1 MAPLTI
7 PKTSTLPPVVLF
19 GQPNVGKSALFAA
32 LTGARAIV
40 SNYPGTTV
48 DVSRGRCEIAGA
60 MYPVHDTPGAYSL
73 LPVSDE
79 ERIARDSL
87 FAGEISTLLHIVD
100 AKNLDRSLGTTL
112 ELLDAGLPVVLVLNM
127 SDEAEA
133 AGIRIDVAKL
143 GERLGC
149 VVVQT
154 VATHRHGIDAVRRAI
169 ADRAARPRAGRGEVG
184 RLWAEELGPAV
195 AILADARAPDAALP
209 RGMAPM
215 TAAAL
220 AIRGSKEVAQAAG
233 FSHDALQAARRDVQA
248 RTGGMP
254 PVAAILALRAR
265 AARLLEGVFV
275 RPTSRADSLRDRLGV
290 WLAHPLLGLPV
301 LAFVL
306 YVGFY
311 WIVGQIAAG
320 TLVKLL
326 EEGLFGGYVNVWLDA
341 LFTKLVPWPWLK
353 ALFVGDY
360 GVFTLGITYAF
371 ALVLPVVG
379 AFFIVFSIVEDSGYF
394 PRLALLCDR
403 LFKKV
408 GLNGRA
414 VITMVLGLGC
424 ATMATVTTRTLE
436 TRRERVIATLLLVL
450 AVPCSAQL
458 GLITGLLAMHGFT
471 LWLAYLG
478 CLLAIFLAVGWL
490 AARVLPGS
498 GATFHMEMPPLR
510 WPRISNVLRK
520 TWMRLVW
527 YFREVVPLFLWA
539 SVILWALDQTKV
551 LLALQHGIEP
561 AMALIGLPVSAA
573 ESFLIGFFR
582 RDFGAAGLF
591 SLAESTTSLTSRQLL
606 TGSVTLTLFVPCVA
620 SFMMMCKERGWRV
633 GLAIF
638 VLVTVFALGAGGLL
652 NWALLALGYP

>member
-1 MAPLTI
+1 
-7 PKTSTLPPVVLF
+7 
-19 GQPNVGKSALFAA
+19 
-32 LTGARAIV
+32 
-40 SNYPGTTV
+40 
-48 DVSRGRCEIAGA
+48 
-60 MYPVHDTPGAYSL
+60 
-73 LPVSDE
+73 
-79 ERIARDSL
+79 
-87 FAGEISTLLHIVD
+87 
-100 AKNLDRSLGTTL
+100 
-112 ELLDAGLPVVLVLNM
+112 
-127 SDEAEA
+127 
-133 AGIRIDVAKL
+133 
-143 GERLGC
+143 
-149 VVVQT
+149 
-154 VATHRHGIDAVRRAI
+154 
-169 ADRAARPRAGRGEVG
+169 
-184 RLWAEELGPAV
+184 
-195 AILADARAPDAALP
+195 
-209 RGMAPM
+209 
-215 TAAAL
+215 
-220 AIRGSKEVAQAAG
+220 
-233 FSHDALQAARRDVQA
+233 
-248 RTGGMP
+248 MP

-341 LFTKLVPWPWLK
+341 LFTKLVPGPGSRRSSS
-353 ALFVGDY
+353 A
-360 GVFTLGITYAF
+360 TTACSRS
-371 ALVLPVVG
+371 ASRMRSRSCCRSS
-379 AFFIVFSIVEDSGYF
+379 ARSSSCS
-394 PRLALLCDR
+394 RSSR
-403 LFKKV
+403 T
-408 GLNGRA
+408 RA
-414 VITMVLGLGC
+414 TSRAWRCC
-424 ATMATVTTRTLE
+424 ATACSRRSGSMAARSSRWCSASAA
-436 TRRERVIATLLLVL
+436 RRWRPSRRARSRPGARRVIATLLLVL

-638 VLVTVFALGAGGLL
+638 VLVTVFALGAGGC
-652 NWALLALGYP
+652 